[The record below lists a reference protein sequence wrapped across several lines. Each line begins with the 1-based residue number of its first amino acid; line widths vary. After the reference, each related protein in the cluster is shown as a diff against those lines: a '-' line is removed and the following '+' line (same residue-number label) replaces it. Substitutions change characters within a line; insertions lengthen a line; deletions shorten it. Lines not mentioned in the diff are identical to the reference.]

1 MENVKY
7 CNSKKMKKIVFG
19 MLVVLT
25 GLLLLLFNIE
35 AIPDRYK
42 SIIFSWQMLI
52 IAIGI
57 INVAAR
63 ESRLIGLILIAVG
76 GFFII
81 PRFDVVSADF
91 VRLFWPALLILVGI
105 MIIFHRGFKS
115 KFRVRESKSGL
126 DEGTIDETNIF
137 GGSKQR
143 LDKQEFKG
151 GQVTNIFGGTELDL
165 SQVSLS
171 EGENVLEINCIFGGV
186 TMVVPG
192 DWKVVIRV
200 TSILGGF
207 TDKRTHL
214 QTDTQTDK
222 VLIIT
227 GAVIF
232 GGGELK
238 SF

>member
-7 CNSKKMKKIVFG
+7 CNSKKMKKVVFG

-25 GLLLLLFNIE
+25 GLLLLLFNVE
-35 AIPDRYK
+35 AIPDSYK
-42 SIIFSWQMLI
+42 PIFFSWQMLL
-52 IAIGI
+52 IAIGL
-57 INVAAR
+57 INIAAR

-81 PRFDVVSADF
+81 PKLDLVSVDF
-91 VRLFWPALLILVGI
+91 VRLFWPALLIMVGI
-105 MIIFHRGFKS
+105 LIIFHKGFKG
-115 KFRVRESKSGL
+115 KFRIRESKSKIE
-126 DEGTIDETNIF
+126 DGTIDETNIL
-137 GGSKQR
+137 GGSKHR
-143 LDKQEFKG
+143 LDKQDFKG
-151 GQVTNIFGGTELDL
+151 GQVSNIFGGTELDL
-165 SQVSLS
+165 TQVSLA

-186 TMVVPG
+186 TMVVPS

-207 TDKRTHL
+207 TDKRTHI
-214 QTDTQTDK
+214 QTETESGK
-222 VLIIT
+222 VLIISGT
-227 GAVIF
+227 VIF